1 MSRPG
6 PLPLLPSL
14 TPHRIAVVVASCI
27 LLAQNAQTVE
37 AKNCTK
43 EETTDMQ
50 TLFTDCTGRMTTDYH
65 NSLETI
71 DKKEATC
78 ELITNIISDCS
89 QIWEECHSEDDI
101 RKMKNMQFEA
111 LVGQYNR
118 TVELRSCE
126 FVEQYWT
133 EGGWEEEGSG
143 DECSD
148 REVLQTQT
156 LFQTCSHTIS
166 SEAYAT
172 LQDLTDATEVVT
184 QICDALTKMSSSCPE
199 KLGKCFTPI
208 DVRLVVR
215 QQLQTYKKYLL
226 DLTEVKVANDSLDDC
241 QALVFKSDD
250 YYNDY
255 EPEYYEDEFTE
266 DEFTEDEYADEA
278 KVLQDLLY
286 EHQSQQQ
293 AEQPVPEQPHQN
305 KVEKST
311 TQKPASKP
319 VKSTKE
325 PAKKA
330 PSASPKSDTSAS
342 TSQISSSSILLF
354 VLSTS
359 FFCGTK
365 I

>member
-1 MSRPG
+1 MSRSG
-6 PLPLLPSL
+6 PLLLLPSL

-27 LLAQNAQTVE
+27 LLAQNVETVE

-50 TLFTDCTGRMTTDYH
+50 TLFTDCTGRMTADYH

-89 QIWEECHSEDDI
+89 QLWEECQSEDDI

-166 SEAYAT
+166 SAAYAA

-184 QICDALTKMSSSCPE
+184 QICDALTKMSTSCPE

-208 DVRLVVR
+208 DVRHVVR

-226 DLTEVKVANDSLDDC
+226 DLTEVKVANDSLHDC

-255 EPEYYEDEFTE
+255 EPDYYE
-266 DEFTEDEYADEA
+266 EFTEDEYEDEA
-278 KVLQDLLY
+278 KDLLY

-293 AEQPVPEQPHQN
+293 AEQPVPEQPQQN

-311 TQKPASKP
+311 TQKPASKLE
-319 VKSTKE
+319 KS
-325 PAKKA
+325 
-330 PSASPKSDTSAS
+330 PSISPKSDTSAS
-342 TSQISSSSILLF
+342 TSQISSKSILLF
-354 VLSTS
+354 VLASL
-359 FFCGTK
+359 F
-365 I
+365 